1 MSEKHINDV
10 FSGDSRS
17 HPFGGFTADQC
28 AVWKYSSGDQGD
40 EGRDGNGRGSILLF
54 FPDPHLADPVYPYG
68 ISQYDRG
75 ML

>member
-17 HPFGGFTADQC
+17 HPFGGFTADKRTL
-28 AVWKYSSGDQGD
+28 WKYSPGDWRN
-40 EGRDGNGRGSILLF
+40 EGRDGNGRRSILLF
-54 FPDPHLADPVYPYG
+54 FQDPHLADPVYPYG
-68 ISQYDRG
+68 VSQYDRG